1 MDSGLRAIL
10 REMINRYGL
19 SAPTSPGIVIV
30 SEAESTLL
38 LITPGTLNIAEAVTP
53 GKLIRGT
60 DIFNVGLLELPL
72 IVTDPPSPG
81 KSGLE
86 VSIVNCTPTPACDT
100 TILAEGFVP
109 FLAVTV
115 TVVLRASRPACAAA
129 LIVKVPFS
137 LPDMGL
143 TLHQLAFAILV
154 IY

>member
-1 MDSGLRAIL
+1 MSVI
-10 REMINRYGL
+10 
-19 SAPTSPGIVIV
+19 PG
-30 SEAESTLL
+30 A
-38 LITPGTLNIAEAVTP
+38 LNFAEAVTP

-60 DIFNVGLLELPL
+60 DIFNVGLLEFPL

-100 TILAEGFVP
+100 AIMAEGFVP

-143 TLHQLAFAILV
+143 TLHQLAFAILIV

>member
-1 MDSGLRAIL
+1 MT
-10 REMINRYGL
+10 NWYGL
-19 SAPTSPGIVIV
+19 FAPTSPGIVIV

-38 LITPGTLNIAEAVTP
+38 LITPGMLSVAETVTP
-53 GKLIRGT
+53 GRESAGT
-60 DIFNVGLLELPL
+60 DIFNVELLELPL

-100 TILAEGFVP
+100 AILAEGFVP

-129 LIVKVPFS
+129 LIVKAPFS

-143 TLHQLAFAILV
+143 TLHQLAFAILIV